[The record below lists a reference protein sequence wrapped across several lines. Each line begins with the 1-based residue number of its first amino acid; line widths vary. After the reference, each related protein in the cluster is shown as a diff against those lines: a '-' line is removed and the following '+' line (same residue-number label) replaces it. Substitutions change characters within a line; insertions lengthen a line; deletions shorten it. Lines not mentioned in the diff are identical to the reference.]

1 MRSQGKRTTSIHST
15 NMNIYCVWHRAGIQ
29 QTYWIHD
36 WMIEVLGLYVQE
48 HLWFPDCSNG
58 YQTLESPVTRMAGRT
73 GLDHFIHCLAHNRC
87 FLSVTKLME
96 LAAWSRRMRLGLGFR
111 MPITTKIYR
120 VFWKWTVVILAQHV
134 YLMPRNCTFKKW

>member
-1 MRSQGKRTTSIHST
+1 
-15 NMNIYCVWHRAGIQ
+15 
-29 QTYWIHD
+29 
-36 WMIEVLGLYVQE
+36 MIEVLGLYVQE

-96 LAAWSRRMRLGLGFR
+96 LAA
-111 MPITTKIYR
+111 
-120 VFWKWTVVILAQHV
+120 
-134 YLMPRNCTFKKW
+134 